1 MDPIIFL
8 AHVAKTGTSMNKNEL
23 NDHMFRQDMEVWI
36 ANYICR
42 DFTKRQ
48 LKILGLLYILGMETK
63 SLECYIPTLSS
74 FEILGVNRTKIRK
87 EIEKLESAKV
97 MFWNRDKMTFRINP
111 DTDQWKIPMN
121 EKHTSDRIQR
131 LIDLNRSR

>member
-1 MDPIIFL
+1 
-8 AHVAKTGTSMNKNEL
+8 MNENSQ
-23 NDHMFRQDMEVWI
+23 NDHMFRQDMDVWI

-42 DFTKRQ
+42 NFTKRQ
-48 LKILGLLYILGMETK
+48 LKIIELIYILGMEKK

-74 FEILGVNRTKIRK
+74 FEILGVNRTKIRN
-87 EIEKLESAKV
+87 ELEKLEADKV
-97 MFWNRDKMTFRINP
+97 IFWNRDKMTFRINP

-121 EKHTSDRIQR
+121 KNHTSDRIQR